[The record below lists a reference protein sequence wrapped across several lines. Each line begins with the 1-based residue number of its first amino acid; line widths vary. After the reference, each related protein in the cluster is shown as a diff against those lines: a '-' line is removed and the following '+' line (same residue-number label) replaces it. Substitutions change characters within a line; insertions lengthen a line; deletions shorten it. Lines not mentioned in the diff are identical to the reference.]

1 MMPLKDLDGRIP
13 FRRRRGLPTG
23 RGAWSR
29 GARETGATVP
39 TGQTEFQFKAG
50 ALNFKSAAYEWLVVS
65 GSRAPY
71 KGQGTINGAGDY
83 GFLLTAIDGQLN
95 GQGGT
100 ERFRIKIWERGT
112 GIVVYD
118 NALGAA
124 EDADAATALGAGNI
138 VIQKN

>member
-29 GARETGATVP
+29 GAREKGATVP

-83 GFLLTAIDGQLN
+83 GFLLTAIDGELN
-95 GQGGT
+95 GGGGT
-100 ERFRIKIWERGT
+100 DRFRMKIWDRASGL
-112 GIVVYD
+112 VVYD
-118 NALGAA
+118 NQLGQD
-124 EDADAATALGAGNI
+124 EYGDAATVIGGGSI
-138 VIQKN
+138 VIRKG